1 MNKHQNENFNY
12 YLNYFTNKEK
22 YILSNFDYQNEELNI
37 KNENFYQNF
46 IDQCESFLCKIL
58 LDNKLS
64 LEIIYQQ
71 NKIKEEFKEFKGIYL
86 NGCEKLENEIILL
99 YKYFTNNIP
108 LANTLLLCKKD
119 TSNEEIT
126 SFIIRAILCEYPIFF
141 CLARTDC
148 LSEEKKNNILET
160 LLDLIERVKDENK
173 LFKMNSCFVIINN
186 NLEDDLFKSLFRL
199 KYIKTLD
206 IPQEKKNKIKLYEG
220 KDNNNITVVSSDYSG
235 IGKSTYIKNKIKEE
249 DYIYFPIGGIFSKE
263 NTLKRLQNLNREKK
277 INDADKKLLMHVDL
291 YDTDQKSLMNDFLF
305 FVLFTKLYGQDNN
318 IFFLSKKI
326 IIYLEIPNSFINFF
340 DNYPILSIFP
350 NKKLSRELLEEL
362 LVPDDISSE
371 IKIVSLYLK
380 LLKEENTVP
389 ENFLNDFKADN
400 KIDKNAIVFPFTP
413 PDLILTNFYNKIVI
427 KAEDENKYLTP
438 KLCQHLILEQIKKTI
453 KNPTYYQITTFVNV
467 LASQLIQFNRN
478 YCLSACTIIDSGKF
492 QNCSVRSLIINKF
505 IELTRYFTKGAF
517 TELLNEQ
524 KIVQT
529 LILSKGKEK
538 EN

>member
-263 NTLKRLQNLNREKK
+263 NTLKRLQNLNRKK
-277 INDADKKLLMHVDL
+277 
-291 YDTDQKSLMNDFLF
+291 
-305 FVLFTKLYGQDNN
+305 
-318 IFFLSKKI
+318 
-326 IIYLEIPNSFINFF
+326 
-340 DNYPILSIFP
+340 
-350 NKKLSRELLEEL
+350 NK
-362 LVPDDISSE
+362 
-371 IKIVSLYLK
+371 
-380 LLKEENTVP
+380 
-389 ENFLNDFKADN
+389 
-400 KIDKNAIVFPFTP
+400 
-413 PDLILTNFYNKIVI
+413 
-427 KAEDENKYLTP
+427 
-438 KLCQHLILEQIKKTI
+438 
-453 KNPTYYQITTFVNV
+453 
-467 LASQLIQFNRN
+467 
-478 YCLSACTIIDSGKF
+478 
-492 QNCSVRSLIINKF
+492 
-505 IELTRYFTKGAF
+505 
-517 TELLNEQ
+517 
-524 KIVQT
+524 
-529 LILSKGKEK
+529 
-538 EN
+538 